1 MQLKIYSGAQFLI
14 LTDEQ
19 KTLNEVKLDTSILK
33 VDESTN
39 FSIKSFAAQLSTA
52 RLNMGVVFSEDF
64 NLLEKKLS
72 DEYILIKAAGG
83 LVFNDKNE
91 PLMIFRR
98 GAWDLP
104 KGKLDEGETIA
115 ECALR
120 EVEEETGVSNTVLDK
135 FLLNTYH
142 FYEESGQSILKETS
156 WYLMFSPGNQVLIP
170 QAEEQITAIKWAKSD
185 EINTILTSTYPLIRD
200 VFNSL

>member
-19 KTLNEVKLDTSILK
+19 KTLIEVNLETLILK
-33 VDESTN
+33 VDESSN
-39 FSIKSFAAQLSTA
+39 FSIKSFAAQLLSSK
-52 RLNMGVVFSEDF
+52 LNFGVVFSEDF

-72 DEYILIKAAGG
+72 DEYVLIKAAGG
-83 LVFNDKNE
+83 LVLNDKKE
-91 PLMIFRR
+91 SLMIFRR
-98 GAWDLP
+98 GVWDLP

-120 EVEEETGVSNTVLDK
+120 EVEEETGISNTVLDK

-142 FYEESGQSILKETS
+142 FYEERGQSILKETT

-170 QAEEQITAIKWAKSD
+170 QAEEQITAIQWTNSN
-185 EINTILTSTYPLIRD
+185 EIDVILPLTYPMIRD
-200 VFNSL
+200 VFSSL